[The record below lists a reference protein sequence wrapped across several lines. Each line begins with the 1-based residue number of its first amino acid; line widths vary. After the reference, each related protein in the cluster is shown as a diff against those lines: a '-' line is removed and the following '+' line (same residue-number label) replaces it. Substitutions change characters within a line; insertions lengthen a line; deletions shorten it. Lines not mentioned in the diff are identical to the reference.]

1 MKVRVTFFKFNS
13 LSRMLLQERRFL
25 TSLRLSR
32 DLHVIVVLSDIG
44 ICGANFDSLTLNKV
58 HIYHFLK
65 WTL

>member
-13 LSRMLLQERRFL
+13 LSRMLLQERFL